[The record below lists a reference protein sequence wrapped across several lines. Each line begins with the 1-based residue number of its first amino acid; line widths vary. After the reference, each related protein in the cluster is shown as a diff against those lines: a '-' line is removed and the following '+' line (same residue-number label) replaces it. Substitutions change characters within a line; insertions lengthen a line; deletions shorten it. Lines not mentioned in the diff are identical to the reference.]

1 MTGEPAPK
9 GRTLRAG
16 PGTRARAA
24 EVTGLLL
31 AGGRATRM
39 GGHDKGLIEL
49 AGRPLA
55 AHVLAALAPQV
66 DRLLI
71 NANRHHDAYAAL
83 GAVVVSDPIEGFL
96 GPLAGVLAGLE
107 AARTPLMATVPCD
120 SPFVPGD
127 LVSRLGDGIGAAE
140 IAVAHDGDRRQPV
153 FMLLRTS
160 LAPDLRAWLE
170 AGGRKIDSFYAGRAV
185 ADVHFSDV
193 PEAFVNV
200 NTPAERADAEARLA
214 AAAGKP

>member
-1 MTGEPAPK
+1 MS
-9 GRTLRAG
+9 
-16 PGTRARAA
+16 PGH

-39 GGHDKGLIEL
+39 GGRDKGLIDL

-71 NANRHHDAYAAL
+71 NANRHEDEYNAL
-83 GAVVVSDPIEGFL
+83 GAPVVRDPLEGFL

-107 AARTPLMATVPCD
+107 AASTPLLATLPCD
-120 SPFVPGD
+120 SPFIPADMVD
-127 LVSRLGDGIGAAE
+127 RMWSALDRAGAG
-140 IAVAHDGDRRQPV
+140 IAVAHDGERRQPV
-153 FMLLRTS
+153 FMLLRTD

-170 AGGRKIDSFYAGRAV
+170 QGGRKIDAWYEGHTI
-185 ADVHFSDV
+185 ADADFSDV
-193 PEAFVNV
+193 PETFINI
-200 NTPAERADAEARLA
+200 NTPDERDAAANRLA
-214 AAAGKP
+214 ARERNQ